1 MNVILQIMG
10 WTLTALLLL
19 PIVLIGWSIIK
30 HLTAP
35 SKRDRFKLGVEI
47 SNALLRTRELFT
59 LPTKLW
65 TRWTLWTEYVRSRSG
80 VIRLANIAEG
90 RHSTGNLSKKAD
102 AVIATRYLLVKFGTD
117 VDHIALAGAA
127 DIPLG
132 VCTDLA
138 EAIEDPV
145 NVHLLGSAPG
155 TQFMVASAAI
165 ALGDFL
171 QPAAN
176 GQVATLTA
184 AAGTHYNV
192 GRALNAAGAQGDLVE
207 VDCTLQKIISP

>member
-1 MNVILQIMG
+1 LFPRRPGVCLGAIAACG
-10 WTLTALLLL
+10 W
-19 PIVLIGWSIIK
+19 
-30 HLTAP
+30 
-35 SKRDRFKLGVEI
+35 
-47 SNALLRTRELFT
+47 RT
-59 LPTKLW
+59 
-65 TRWTLWTEYVRSRSG
+65 SRKG
-80 VIRLANIAEG
+80 GTV
-90 RHSTGNLSKKAD
+90 TGNISKKLD
-102 AVIATRYLLVKFGTD
+102 AVPAERWVLVKFGSD
-117 VDHIALAGAA
+117 VDHVNIAGAA

-132 VCTDLA
+132 VITDIA

-184 AAGTHYNV
+184 TTGTHYNV
-192 GRALNAAGAQGDLVE
+192 GRALNAAARRRPRGGRHHAA
-207 VDCTLQKIISP
+207 KNRFARNN

>member
-1 MNVILQIMG
+1 MRTELFGILMVVF
-10 WTLTALLLL
+10 TLAL
-19 PIVLIGWSIIK
+19 I
-30 HLTAP
+30 AC
-35 SKRDRFKLGVEI
+35 
-47 SNALLRTRELFT
+47 ALHKGGAIRGRTR
-59 LPTKLW
+59 
-65 TRWTLWTEYVRSRSG
+65 RV
-80 VIRLANIAEG
+80 RLANIAEG
-90 RHSTGNLSKKAD
+90 RHFTGNVSKKAD
-102 AVIATRYLLVKFGTD
+102 AVISTRYLLVKFGTD
-117 VDHIALAGAA
+117 VDHVNLAGAA

-145 NVHLLGSAPG
+145 NVNLLGCAPG

-184 AAGTHYNV
+184 TTGTHYNV
-192 GRALNAAGAQGDLVE
+192 GRALNAAAAQGDLVE
-207 VDCTLQKIISP
+207 VDTTLQKIVSP